1 LIKLTLKIKYEVAPH
16 KNEHNQSLTRWGRAS
31 IHNNKPLDARS
42 ALLRRQVRKSR
53 YWFAFAG
60 DSDWRGSAELSSQ
73 EQLDLSRDLLRNL
86 EGTFLTL
93 QSGGI
98 CPLTKAVSLN
108 RALCLRPVL
117 SIRQLAEEAIVSES
131 TAKRWLKALEKRG
144 VLSSVL
150 KDGQRQYV
158 NDGLVEIIEKYV

>member
-1 LIKLTLKIKYEVAPH
+1 
-16 KNEHNQSLTRWGRAS
+16 
-31 IHNNKPLDARS
+31 
-42 ALLRRQVRKSR
+42 
-53 YWFAFAG
+53 
-60 DSDWRGSAELSSQ
+60 
-73 EQLDLSRDLLRNL
+73 
-86 EGTFLTL
+86 
-93 QSGGI
+93 
-98 CPLTKAVSLN
+98 
-108 RALCLRPVL
+108 VL